1 MMEGLSL
8 PPRLPLLLRLLVPQ
22 QWLRILFLGALGLL
36 LSGFFLNGLFGWAL
50 AKFFIFMG
58 TCFAILLPLLSLPS
72 QLLSLVSCRPLRL
85 LFNGRRWLFVF
96 LLAYCVLLSVAAFGA
111 LIITAKENIP
121 PSMFAHVFLLLSIIF
136 CVSIWMSSRW
146 AFGRE
151 VVFLLCAFW
160 LGKYPQLVIDLSLR
174 DCVCLLSLNWL
185 MFGGWWF
192 KWQPAKHHANLMFFK
207 PTAAQQREIQQR
219 IPLVLVS
226 GHAKTWLGS
235 RLLGAPD
242 GWLRR
247 VKEVV
252 LLPLVLSVSLLPL
265 SLLFP
270 QFAWLFNV
278 GVSTTLLLLAS
289 GMGLAV
295 LVNLY
300 RFLPMVWLTGVGKRE
315 QLFSVL
321 WIWFW
326 REMSV
331 GIVVIF
337 TLLILSE
344 IAFGKWSGFSYWL
357 VLLALV
363 LLHQCLVFFLIG
375 WVYQKGKSIVKH
387 FWIGLT
393 VALVWFTGLLA
404 AEFVVT
410 LPFDWQGIS
419 VNWLWVSELI
429 LLLLLYKTVRQGFAK
444 IEFIGVGQ

>member
-8 PPRLPLLLRLLVPQ
+8 PQRLPLLLRLLVPQ

-36 LSGFFLNGLFGWAL
+36 LSGFFLNGLFGWVL

-58 TCFAILLPLLSLPS
+58 ACFAILLPMLSLPS

-85 LFNGRRWLFVF
+85 LFNGRLWLFVF
-96 LLAYCVLLSVAAFGA
+96 LLVYCVLLSVVAFCA
-111 LIITAKENIP
+111 LIIIAKENIP
-121 PSMFAHVFLLLSIIF
+121 ASMLAHIFLLLSMIF
-136 CVSIWMSSRW
+136 CGSIWMSSRW

-151 VVFLLCAFW
+151 AVFLFCAFW
-160 LGKYPQLVIDLSLR
+160 LGKHPQLLIDLSLR
-174 DCVCLLSLNWL
+174 DCACLLSLNWL

-219 IPLVLVS
+219 VPLVLVS
-226 GHAKTWLGS
+226 GSAKTWLGS

-247 VKEVV
+247 AKEVL
-252 LLPLVLSVSLLPL
+252 LLPLLLSVSLLPL

-270 QFAWLFNV
+270 QFSWLFNV
-278 GVSTTLLLLAS
+278 GVSGVLLLLTS

-295 LVNLY
+295 LINFY

-321 WIWFW
+321 WACFW
-326 REMSV
+326 RELSV
-331 GIVVIF
+331 GIAVIF
-337 TLLILSE
+337 TLLMLSE
-344 IAFGKWSGFSYWL
+344 IVFDTWSGVKHWL

-363 LLHQCLVFFLIG
+363 LVHQCLVFFLMAWI
-375 WVYQKGKSIVKH
+375 YQKGKSIFKY
-387 FWIGLT
+387 FWVGLILAQAWFAGLWAT
-393 VALVWFTGLLA
+393 ELV
-404 AEFVVT
+404 VN

-419 VNWLWVSELI
+419 AHWLWMPEVI
-429 LLLLLYKTVRQGFAK
+429 LLLLLFKSVRQGFVRINLGRAP
-444 IEFIGVGQ
+444 